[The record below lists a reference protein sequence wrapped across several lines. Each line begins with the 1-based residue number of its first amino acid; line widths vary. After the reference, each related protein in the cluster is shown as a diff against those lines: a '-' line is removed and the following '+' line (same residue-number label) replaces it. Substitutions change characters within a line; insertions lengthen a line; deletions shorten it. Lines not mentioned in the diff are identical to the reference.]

1 MKRVFLD
8 TNILLDA
15 ALRREHC
22 EDADNLLQLGDDG
35 EIQLCA
41 SCISYITIAYVLR
54 HHSKEELY
62 AYEQA
67 LREGID
73 VLSIDSIQ
81 LDYAINNPVNDFE
94 DMMQYCCAKA
104 GKCDVI
110 ITNNK
115 KDFLEFC
122 DIPVMTA
129 AEFVRTIN

>member
-22 EDADNLLQLGDDG
+22 EDADSLLQLGDDSK
-35 EIQLCA
+35 IQLCA

-54 HHSKEELY
+54 RHSKEEIY

-73 VLSIDSIQ
+73 VLGIDSGQ

-129 AEFVRTIN
+129 AEFLE